1 MTYSIKLQV
10 KRLSSDATLPNNKE
24 WNDFRQSM
32 IDSGKIK
39 KYEVSD
45 FSSEG
50 IATIDYIFD
59 DEKSWQEVKDK
70 SANIGDWHKQYEVT
84 LVK

>member
-10 KRLSSDATLPNNKE
+10 KKLSSDATLPNNKE

-39 KYEVSD
+39 KYELRAKAKELS
-45 FSSEG
+45 
-50 IATIDYIFD
+50 
-59 DEKSWQEVKDK
+59 
-70 SANIGDWHKQYEVT
+70 
-84 LVK
+84 